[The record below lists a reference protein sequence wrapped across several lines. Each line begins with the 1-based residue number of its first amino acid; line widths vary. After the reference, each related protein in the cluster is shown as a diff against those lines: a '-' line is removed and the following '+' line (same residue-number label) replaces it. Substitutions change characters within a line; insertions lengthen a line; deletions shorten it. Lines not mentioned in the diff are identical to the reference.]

1 MSGRIDTR
9 ALGALQDIA
18 TGMVERRTEQQRHAI
33 VAQVESD
40 FPGVHA
46 HVEGDMVV
54 LTGRH
59 LLDRWIRDARLRDV
73 GRDVLRQGGGRC
85 HECRKRSARGD
96 HRTIAGDAAIGALI
110 NRVYDGVPAK
120 SSTPTIAVSECSG
133 SDWGSKDHDGREL
146 RLGITIS
153 DQTETATRIGQI
165 MPLVEAAVRRVGIA
179 LVGNWS
185 IGSVVL
191 VRSRIVPQSDGRW
204 SAIMDYRLR
213 ALSTV

>member
-1 MSGRIDTR
+1 MSAENEVR
-9 ALGALQDIA
+9 AAIIAL
-18 TGMVERRTEQQRHAI
+18 
-33 VAQVESD
+33 
-40 FPGVHA
+40 
-46 HVEGDMVV
+46 
-54 LTGRH
+54 
-59 LLDRWIRDARLRDV
+59 LR
-73 GRDVLRQGGGRC
+73 
-85 HECRKRSARGD
+85 
-96 HRTIAGDAAIGALI
+96 GDAAIGALI